1 MELTYKLKVDFT
13 YSMANADADPFQH
26 YTADDWEKHFID
38 DLKQKINELS
48 WGMGVDI
55 TLLDSEGKS
64 IY

>member
-13 YSMANADADPFQH
+13 DPIANANADPFKG
-26 YTADDWEKHFID
+26 YTADGWEKHFID
-38 DLKQKINELS
+38 ALKEKINELS
-48 WGMGVDI
+48 WGIGVDI